1 MIRSIAGAVCTALL
15 VFALPAPAANANTI
29 TDIVAASGGEFD
41 RNRNDFDIL
50 LTAVIAADLA
60 ETLAEPGAA
69 FTVFAPNDRSFI
81 RLARDL
87 GYRGRSEQG
96 AWEFLVTA
104 LSGLAEDG
112 DPIPVLRNVL
122 LYHVVPARVSVFG
135 FLLTTIRGNDI
146 PTVLGPTLDP
156 FLFGLRDNEPD
167 LRDPRLTFPLNIKAS
182 NGIIH
187 TINRV
192 LIPIDLP

>member
-1 MIRSIAGAVCTALL
+1 MTRLFAGAICAALL
-15 VFALPAPAANANTI
+15 VFALPAPAAKANTI

-41 RNRNDFDIL
+41 RNRNDYDIL
-50 LTAVIAADLA
+50 LTAVVTAGLA
-60 ETLAEPGAA
+60 ETLATPNAG

-87 GYRGRSEQG
+87 GFRGRSEEG
-96 AWEFLVTA
+96 AWNFLVAA
-104 LSGLAEDG
+104 LTDLGNG
-112 DPIPVLRNVL
+112 DPIPVLEAVL
-122 LYHVVPARVSVFG
+122 LYHVVPAEVNVFG
-135 FLLTTIRGNDI
+135 FFLAAIRNQDI
-146 PTVLGPTLDP
+146 PTVQGGTLDP
-156 FLFGLRDNEPD
+156 FLFGLRDAEPD